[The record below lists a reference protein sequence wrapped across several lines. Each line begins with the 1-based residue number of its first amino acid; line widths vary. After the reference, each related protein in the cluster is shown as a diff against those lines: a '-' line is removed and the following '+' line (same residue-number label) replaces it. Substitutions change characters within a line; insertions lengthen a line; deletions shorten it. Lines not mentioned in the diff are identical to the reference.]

1 MKHFMSVFL
10 PLMLMLQGCRTVS
23 FTDHS
28 GNSLQINSLLWDTQ
42 IGSLTASNGTDTITL
57 NNYNSQPD
65 QMALQLADDIF
76 KSASVAAS
84 PLPSTPSTPSTR
96 K

>member
-1 MKHFMSVFL
+1 MSVFL

-23 FTDHS
+23 YTDQS
-28 GNSLQINSLLWDTQ
+28 GTLKINSLLWDTQ
-42 IGSLTASNGTDTITL
+42 IGSLTATNGTTTL
-57 NNYNSQPD
+57 TLTNYNSQPD
-65 QMALQLADDIF
+65 QMALQLADDII

-84 PLPSTPSTPSTR
+84 TPSTR